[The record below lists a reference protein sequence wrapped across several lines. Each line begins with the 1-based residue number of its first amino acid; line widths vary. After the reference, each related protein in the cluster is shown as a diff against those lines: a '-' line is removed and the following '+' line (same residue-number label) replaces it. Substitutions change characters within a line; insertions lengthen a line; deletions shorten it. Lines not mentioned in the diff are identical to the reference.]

1 MKKLFYSYCHE
12 DEEFR
17 DDLEKHLAM
26 LGKNNLISEWYDR
39 KILPGSEWDR
49 EIKAHLRSSDIILL
63 LISPGFLASQSCE
76 EEIDGSLKLSAEKGV
91 TVIPIILKPCA
102 WNDDGRIGGL
112 QVLPNEGR
120 AVTDWPS
127 RDQAFLNI
135 YEGIKAVIE
144 SMEFSIKPDFRS
156 RVTQIEFISQD
167 KEDIE
172 LNDVFV
178 LPNIVYSKGS
188 SDYRIVRFEGLWKTG
203 NRIIL
208 KGEERSGKTTLCR
221 KLFLECVSEDAP
233 VVMVSGQ
240 EIRSPKNHDRLIE
253 RKFGEQFHGDYRQ
266 WKKLK
271 DKTVIIDGLN
281 FNSRLEFIDFAEEN
295 FNRIFI
301 STAEDDYLSFFRD
314 QKKFANYSLL
324 TIRPF
329 RRSQQH
335 ELIKRWKSLG
345 NPLGTE
351 PETLAHGEIDRIE
364 DSLDSIIHNDKIVPR
379 FPFFILSILQL
390 HEKFMPKD
398 IQITTYGHCY
408 QSLITAQLLKYGIQ
422 QADVGFAY
430 NFLTHFA
437 FDIFSRGE
445 DYSRAKFEEFLIEYK
460 KQYLIDESS
469 VVNRLKRGGFISL
482 EDQNGR
488 YPLQY
493 SFVYYF
499 FLGKF
504 FAESYDKYRNAI
516 ERLIE
521 ESYLRDNRYVLIFM
535 IHHMNKEDLDDL
547 IKTIFQHTMAAM
559 NNWPA
564 TKLTVAETKR
574 LASLLEESKKKDE
587 EKIPQNIISEKPIEE
602 NRKEIRNLKDEVE
615 AAEPD
620 VLEEK
625 HDNKD
630 VNSVYKSLKNM
641 EVLGQILKN
650 KCGSSTKDKLREI
663 VTSVADTG
671 LRTIALITGDES
683 MRKLEDYLKEVEG
696 NDADEDDIENKL
708 SIFYALCFFIIGGVI
723 SKIVD
728 CIKKRELAE
737 IVADV
742 RDKENTPAY
751 DLIDFFFV
759 LETATK
765 LQNEDVEKMRAL
777 LKKFSKDRN
786 KIAERLLSLETQG
799 YLNTHDVDYR
809 LRQKICEAL
818 GIEDSPLTEL

>member
-1 MKKLFYSYCHE
+1 MPTEC
-12 DEEFR
+12 
-17 DDLEKHLAM
+17 
-26 LGKNNLISEWYDR
+26 
-39 KILPGSEWDR
+39 
-49 EIKAHLRSSDIILL
+49 
-63 LISPGFLASQSCE
+63 
-76 EEIDGSLKLSAEKGV
+76 
-91 TVIPIILKPCA
+91 
-102 WNDDGRIGGL
+102 
-112 QVLPNEGR
+112 R
-120 AVTDWPS
+120 AVADWPS

-135 YEGIKAVIE
+135 YDGIKAVIE
-144 SMEFSIKPDFRS
+144 SMKFSIKSDFKS

-178 LPNIVYSKGS
+178 LPNIVYSKGR

-203 NRIIL
+203 DRIIL
-208 KGEERSGKTTLCR
+208 KGEERSGKTTICR
-221 KLFLECVSEDAP
+221 KLFLECVSENAP

-253 RKFGEQFHGDYRQ
+253 RKFGEQFHGDYGQ

-271 DKTVIIDGLN
+271 DKTVIIDDLN
-281 FNSRLEFIDFAEEN
+281 FDSRLEFIDFAEEN

-335 ELIKRWKSLG
+335 ELIKRWKSLS
-345 NPLGTE
+345 NPLGTA

-408 QSLITAQLLKYGIQ
+408 QALITAQLLKCGIQ
-422 QADVGFAY
+422 QADLGFAY

-445 DYSRAKFEEFLIEYK
+445 NYSRARFEEFLIEYK
-460 KQYLIDESS
+460 EQYLIDELS
-469 VVNRLKRGGFISL
+469 VVNRLKRGGFISV
-482 EDQNGR
+482 EYQNGR

-504 FAESYDKYRNAI
+504 LAESYGEYRSTI
-516 ERLIE
+516 EHLIE

-535 IHHMNKEDLDDL
+535 VHHTNKEDLDDL
-547 IKTIFQHTMAAM
+547 IKTISRHTMTAM

-564 TKLTVAETKR
+564 AKLTVDETKR
-574 LASLLEESKKKDE
+574 LASVLKGRKEKDE
-587 EKIPQNIISEKPIEE
+587 EEIPRDIMSEKPIEE

-650 KCGSSTKDKLREI
+650 KCGSSTKDKLRKI
-663 VTSVADTG
+663 VTNVADTG

-696 NDADEDDIENKL
+696 DDTDEDDIENKL
-708 SIFYALCFFIIGGVI
+708 RMFYALCFFVIGGVI

-742 RDKENTPAY
+742 RGKENTPAY
-751 DLIDFFFV
+751 DLIDFSSFW
-759 LETATK
+759 K
-765 LQNEDVEKMRAL
+765 
-777 LKKFSKDRN
+777 
-786 KIAERLLSLETQG
+786 
-799 YLNTHDVDYR
+799 
-809 LRQKICEAL
+809 LRQSFRTKMWKKLECC
-818 GIEDSPLTEL
+818 SRNFPRTETK